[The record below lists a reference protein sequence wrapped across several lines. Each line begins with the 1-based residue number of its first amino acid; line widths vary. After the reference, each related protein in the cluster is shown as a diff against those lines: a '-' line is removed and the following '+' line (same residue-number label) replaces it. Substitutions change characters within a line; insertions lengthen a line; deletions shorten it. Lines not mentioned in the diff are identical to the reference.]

1 MLHSFTKQILFV
13 FFLTIS
19 MLTKASPYRIEDN
32 SIGNFEV
39 PNINSSKI
47 AICFWD
53 QREQVVDKSR
63 PSAWMGYLRG
73 GYGNV
78 FGIVLESGNAFSN
91 LLNDRLQKA
100 FSSKGIETKM
110 SDASPFDNEQTVINK
125 LTSTKCEK
133 LVLIKMIKMMVDGFG
148 NSYYYNVSINV
159 SILNSKG
166 ELIDSRLY
174 NEQFKLGN
182 PRKYKNKLPESIK
195 SSVYNCLNNAE
206 TIAAFNIGTSATTNK
221 NLTSNN
227 EEEVNQENKN
237 ELQSSKTETATKYDI
252 IVTKKGDEIEAIVE
266 EISEKVIKYKNKNQP
281 SGPVRIINT
290 SDVFMIKYKDGTKEV
305 IK

>member
-1 MLHSFTKQILFV
+1 MCYSFARQILFV
-13 FFLTIS
+13 FFLTLS
-19 MLTKASPYRIEDN
+19 TFTKASPYRIEDN

-39 PNINSSKI
+39 PNINSTRI
-47 AICFWD
+47 AVCFWD

-78 FGIVLESGNAFSN
+78 FGVVLESGNAFSN

-100 FSSKGIETKM
+100 FSSKGIETKIA
-110 SDASPFDNEQTVINK
+110 DASPFDNEQAVINK

-133 LVLIKMIKMMVDGFG
+133 LVLLKMVKMMVDGYG
-148 NSYYYNVSINV
+148 NAYYYNVSINV

-166 ELIDSRLY
+166 ELIDSKLY
-174 NEQFKLGN
+174 NEQFKLGK
-182 PRKYKNKLPESIK
+182 PRKYKEKLPESIK
-195 SSVYNCLNNAE
+195 LSVYNCLNNAE
-206 TIAAFNIGTSATTNK
+206 TIAAFNIGVSATANK
-221 NLTSNN
+221 NLVINN
-227 EEEVNQENKN
+227 EEEVNQENQNKQQ
-237 ELQSSKTETATKYDI
+237 LSKAENGIKHDV

-290 SDVFMIKYKDGTKEV
+290 SDVFMIKYKDGTKE
-305 IK
+305 IMK

>member
-1 MLHSFTKQILFV
+1 MFHLFTKQILFV
-13 FFLTIS
+13 FFLTLS
-19 MLTKASPYRIEDN
+19 MQTNASPYRIEDN
-32 SIGNFEV
+32 TIGNFEV

-78 FGIVLESGNAFSN
+78 FGVVLESGNAFSN

-100 FSSKGIETKM
+100 FSSKGIETKIA
-110 SDASPFDNEQTVINK
+110 DASPFDNEQTVINK

-133 LVLIKMIKMMVDGFG
+133 LVLLKMVKMMVDGYG

-166 ELIDSRLY
+166 ELIDSKSY
-174 NEQFKLGN
+174 NEQFKLGK
-182 PRKYKNKLPESIK
+182 PRKYKDKLPESIK
-195 SSVYNCLNNAE
+195 LSVYNCLNNAE
-206 TIAAFNIGTSATTNK
+206 TIAAFNIGASATDNK
-221 NLTSNN
+221 NLTNNN
-227 EEEVNQENKN
+227 EEEVNQQNKN
-237 ELQSSKTETATKYDI
+237 EQQLSKTENAVKYDV

-266 EISEKVIKYKNKNQP
+266 EISEKTIKYKNKNQP
-281 SGPVRIINT
+281 TGPVRIINN
-290 SDVFMIKYKDGTKEV
+290 SDVFMIKYKDGTKEI